1 MGMKGM
7 MDRFDTQSPEPAA
20 IYVTDVPARL
30 DRLPWSAFHWRVAIA
45 LGITWVLDGLEV
57 TLAGTLAGAL
67 TRSPTLHLGASE
79 IGLSASAYLTGA
91 VAGSILFGHL
101 ADRFGRKRLY
111 TVTLLVYLVGTA
123 GSALSWN
130 FASYA
135 LWRTITGAGIGGEYS
150 AINSAIQEFT
160 PPALRGRIDL
170 VINGSFWL
178 GAMLGAA
185 AAVILLAPERFPL
198 DLGWRLAFGMGVALG
213 IGILWLR
220 RYVPES
226 PRWLITHG
234 QPRDAERIIHEI
246 EAEIGAPE
254 PATPAPTLALRAAGE
269 TSLVAIA
276 RTLAVHYRRRALLGI
291 VLMAAQAFCYNAIFF
306 TYALVL
312 TDFYGVPAD
321 RAGWYL
327 FPIAAGN
334 FAGPLL
340 LGRFFDT
347 IGRKPMIAITYAL
360 AGVLLAATGLL
371 FRAGAL
377 DAETQA
383 AAWSI
388 TFFVASAAASAAY
401 LTVGES
407 FPLET
412 RALAIALFYA
422 LGTCLGG
429 IAGPALFGA
438 LLASGS
444 KNGVAAGYLLGAGL
458 MIAAGAVEWAIGVP
472 AERRPLE
479 LIATPLSSA
488 GHGASAEQSPASG

>member
-1 MGMKGM
+1 
-7 MDRFDTQSPEPAA
+7 MDRFDGQSLEPPVT
-20 IYVTDVPARL
+20 YVTDVPARL

-67 TRSPTLHLGASE
+67 TRSPALHLDASE
-79 IGLSASAYLTGA
+79 IGLSASTYLAGA

-101 ADRFGRKRLY
+101 ADRFGRRRLY
-111 TVTLLVYLVGTA
+111 TATLLVYLVGTA
-123 GSALSWN
+123 GSALCWN

-135 LWRTITGAGIGGEYS
+135 ISRMITGAGIGGEYS

-160 PPALRGRIDL
+160 PPSLRGRIDL

-178 GAMLGAA
+178 GAMLGGV

-213 IGILWLR
+213 IGILFLR
-220 RYVPES
+220 RYIPES

-234 QPRDAERIIHEI
+234 RPREAERIVHEI
-246 EAEIGAPE
+246 EAEIGVPE
-254 PATPAPTLALRAAGE
+254 PATPAPTIALRASKE

-276 RTLAVHYRRRALLGI
+276 RTLAVHYRQRAVLGI

-321 RAGWYL
+321 QTGWYL

-340 LGRFFDT
+340 LGRLFDT
-347 IGRKPMIAITYAL
+347 VGRKPMIAITYAL
-360 AGVLLAATGLL
+360 AGVLLAATGML
-371 FRAGAL
+371 FRAGVL
-377 DAETQA
+377 DAETQV

-444 KNGVAAGYLLGAGL
+444 RNGIAAGYLLGAAL
-458 MIAAGAVEWAIGVP
+458 MIAAGAVEWAIGIP

-479 LIATPLSSA
+479 LIATPLTSA
-488 GHGASAEQSPASG
+488 GHGASSAERPPVNG

>member
-1 MGMKGM
+1 
-7 MDRFDTQSPEPAA
+7 MDRFDNQSPEPPA

-67 TRSPTLHLGASE
+67 TRSPTLHLDAGA
-79 IGLSASAYLTGA
+79 IGLSASAYLAGA

-111 TVTLLVYLVGTA
+111 TATLLVYLVGTA
-123 GSALSWN
+123 GSALSWS

-135 LWRTITGAGIGGEYS
+135 FWRMVTGAGIGGEYS

-160 PPALRGRIDL
+160 PPSLRGRIDL

-178 GAMLGAA
+178 GAMMGGVVAG
-185 AAVILLAPERFPL
+185 ILLAPERFSL
-198 DLGWRLAFGMGVALG
+198 DVGWRLAFGVGVALG
-213 IGILWLR
+213 AGVLLLR
-220 RYVPES
+220 RYIPES

-234 QPRDAERIIHEI
+234 QPREAERIVREI
-246 EAEIGAPE
+246 EAEIGTSEHAP
-254 PATPAPTLALRAAGE
+254 PASTLSLRAAGQ
-269 TSLVAIA
+269 TNLVAIA
-276 RTLAVHYRRRALLGI
+276 RALAVHYRRRALLGI
-291 VLMAAQAFCYNAIFF
+291 ALMAAQAFCYNAIFF

-312 TDFYGVPAD
+312 TDFYGVPTEQT
-321 RAGWYL
+321 GWYL
-327 FPIAAGN
+327 FPIALGN

-340 LGRFFDT
+340 LGRLFDT
-347 IGRKPMIAITYAL
+347 IGRKPMIASTYVL
-360 AGVLLAATGLL
+360 AGVLLATTGLL
-371 FRAGAL
+371 FRAGVLTA
-377 DAETQA
+377 DTQA

-401 LTVGES
+401 LTIGEI
-407 FPLET
+407 FPLEA

-444 KNGVAAGYLLGAGL
+444 RNGVAAGYLLGAML
-458 MIAAGAVEWAIGVP
+458 MIGAGAVEWAIGVS
-472 AERRPLE
+472 AERRSLE
-479 LIATPLSSA
+479 LVAAPLTSTGGRGL
-488 GHGASAEQSPASG
+488 GHPDG

>member
-1 MGMKGM
+1 M
-7 MDRFDTQSPEPAA
+7 MDRSDDQSPEPPAS
-20 IYVTDVPARL
+20 YVTDVPARL
-30 DRLPWSAFHWRVAIA
+30 DRLPWSAFHWRVAVA

-57 TLAGTLAGAL
+57 TLAGTLAAAL
-67 TRSPTLHLGASE
+67 TRSQTLHLDTNEVG
-79 IGLSASAYLTGA
+79 ISASAYLLGA
-91 VAGSILFGHL
+91 AVGSILFGHL

-111 TVTLLVYLVGTA
+111 TGTLLVYLVGTA
-123 GSALSWN
+123 GSAFSWD

-135 LWRTITGAGIGGEYS
+135 LWRMITGAGIGGEYS

-160 PPALRGRIDL
+160 PPSLRGRVDL

-178 GAMLGAA
+178 GAMMGAA
-185 AAVILLAPERFPL
+185 VAGILLAPDRFPL
-198 DLGWRLAFGMGVALG
+198 DVGWRLAYGMGVALG
-213 IGILWLR
+213 LGILLLR

-234 QPRDAERIIHEI
+234 QPREAERIVREI

-254 PATPAPTLALRAAGE
+254 PAQPAPTIALRAAAE
-269 TSLVAIA
+269 TSLMAIA
-276 RTLAVHYRRRALLGI
+276 RTLTKHYRQRAILGI

-312 TDFYGVPAD
+312 TDFYGVPTEQ
-321 RAGWYL
+321 AGWYL
-327 FPIAAGN
+327 LPIALGN

-340 LGRFFDT
+340 LGRLFDT
-347 IGRKPMIAITYAL
+347 IGRKPMIASTYVL
-360 AGVLLAATGLL
+360 AGVLLAATGAL
-371 FRAGAL
+371 FRAGVL
-377 DAETQA
+377 DADTQA

-407 FPLET
+407 FPLEA

-422 LGTCLGG
+422 LGIGLGG
-429 IAGPALFGA
+429 IAGPVLFGA

-444 KNGVAAGYLLGAGL
+444 RAGVAAGYWVGAAL
-458 MIAAGAVEWAIGVP
+458 MIGAGAVEWAIGVP

-479 LIATPLSSA
+479 TIAAPLTSA
-488 GHGASAEQSPASG
+488 GHGTSAG

>member
-1 MGMKGM
+1 M
-7 MDRFDTQSPEPAA
+7 SIEPTAT
-20 IYVTDVPARL
+20 YVTDVPARL

-67 TRSPTLHLGASE
+67 TRSPTLHLDAAE
-79 IGLSASAYLTGA
+79 IGLSASAYLAGA

-101 ADRFGRKRLY
+101 ADRMGRKRLY
-111 TVTLLVYLVGTA
+111 TATLLVYLVGTA
-123 GSALSWN
+123 GSALSWS

-135 LWRTITGAGIGGEYS
+135 FWRMVTGAGIGGEYS

-160 PPALRGRIDL
+160 PPSLRGRIDL

-178 GAMLGAA
+178 GAMMGGVVAG
-185 AAVILLAPERFPL
+185 ILLAPERFSL
-198 DLGWRLAFGMGVALG
+198 DVGWRLAFGVGVALG
-213 IGILWLR
+213 AGVLLLR
-220 RYVPES
+220 RYIPES

-234 QPRDAERIIHEI
+234 QPREAERIVREI
-246 EAEIGAPE
+246 EAEIGTSEHAP
-254 PATPAPTLALRAAGE
+254 PASTLSLRAGGQ
-269 TSLVAIA
+269 TNLVAIA
-276 RTLAVHYRRRALLGI
+276 RALAVHYRRRALLGI
-291 VLMAAQAFCYNAIFF
+291 ALMAAQAFCYNAIFF

-312 TDFYGVPAD
+312 TDFYGVPTEQT
-321 RAGWYL
+321 GWYL
-327 FPIAAGN
+327 FPIALGN

-340 LGRFFDT
+340 LGRLFDT
-347 IGRKPMIAITYAL
+347 IGRKPMIASTYVL
-360 AGVLLAATGLL
+360 AGVLLATTGLL
-371 FRAGAL
+371 FRAGVLTA
-377 DAETQA
+377 DTQA

-401 LTVGES
+401 LTIGEI
-407 FPLET
+407 FPLEA

-444 KNGVAAGYLLGAGL
+444 RNGVAAGYLLGAML
-458 MIAAGAVEWAIGVP
+458 MIGAGAVEWAIGVS
-472 AERRPLE
+472 AERRSLE
-479 LIATPLSSA
+479 LVAAPLTSTGGRGL
-488 GHGASAEQSPASG
+488 GHPDG

>member
-1 MGMKGM
+1 
-7 MDRFDTQSPEPAA
+7 MDRFERQSPEPPTT
-20 IYVTDVPARL
+20 YVTDVPARL
-30 DRLPWSAFHWRVAIA
+30 DRLPWSAFHWRVVIA

-67 TRSPTLHLGASE
+67 ARSPTLHLDAGE
-79 IGLSASAYLTGA
+79 IGLSASAYLAGA
-91 VAGSILFGHL
+91 VAGSILFGYL
-101 ADRFGRKRLY
+101 ADRLGRRRLY
-111 TVTLLVYLVGTA
+111 TATLLVYLAGTA

-135 LWRTITGAGIGGEYS
+135 FWRMVTGAGIGGEYS

-160 PPALRGRIDL
+160 PPSLRGRIDL
-170 VINGSFWL
+170 IINGSFWL
-178 GAMLGAA
+178 GAMAGGAVA
-185 AAVILLAPERFPL
+185 GILLSPERFSL

-213 IGILWLR
+213 IGILFLR

-234 QPRDAERIIHEI
+234 RPDEAERIVREI
-246 EAEIGAPE
+246 EAEVGVSE
-254 PATPAPTLALRAAGE
+254 RATPAPTLALRAAGE
-269 TSLVAIA
+269 TGLVSIA
-276 RTLAVHYRRRALLGI
+276 RTLVTRYRRRAVLGI

-312 TDFYGVPAD
+312 TDFYGVPTE

-327 FPIAAGN
+327 FPIALGN

-340 LGRFFDT
+340 LGRLFDT
-347 IGRKPMIAITYAL
+347 IGRKPMIAGTYAL
-360 AGVLLAATGLL
+360 AGVLLALTGML
-371 FRAGAL
+371 FRAGVL
-377 DAETQA
+377 DADTQA

-422 LGTCLGG
+422 LGTCVGG

-444 KNGVAAGYLLGAGL
+444 RDGVAAGYLLGAAL
-458 MIAAGAVEWAIGVP
+458 MIAAGVVEWAIGVP
-472 AERRPLE
+472 AERLPLE
-479 LIATPLSSA
+479 RIAAPLASVDHDTPST
-488 GHGASAEQSPASG
+488 ERERFDR

>member
-1 MGMKGM
+1 MP
-7 MDRFDTQSPEPAA
+7 SEPVA
-20 IYVTDVPARL
+20 IHITDVPARL
-30 DRLPWSAFHWRVAIA
+30 DRLPWSAFHRRVALA

-67 TRSPTLHLGASE
+67 AQSPVLHLDAAE
-79 IGLSASAYLTGA
+79 VGLAASAYLTGA

-101 ADRFGRKRLY
+101 ADRLGRKRLY
-111 TVTLLVYLVGTA
+111 TATLLVYLVGTA
-123 GSALSWN
+123 GSALSWS

-135 LWRTITGAGIGGEYS
+135 FWRLVTGAGIGGEYS

-160 PPALRGRIDL
+160 PPSLRGRIDL
-170 VINGSFWL
+170 IINGSFWL
-178 GAMLGAA
+178 GALVGGAVA
-185 AAVILLAPERFPL
+185 GVLLAPDRLPL
-198 DLGWRLAFGMGVALG
+198 DLGWRLAFGIGAALG
-213 IGILWLR
+213 GGVLWLR

-234 QPRDAERIIHEI
+234 QPREAERTVRDI
-246 EAEIGAPE
+246 EAEIGVAR
-254 PATPAPTLALRAAGE
+254 PAAPAPTLALRAAGE
-269 TSLVAIA
+269 TSLAGIA
-276 RTLAVHYRRRALLGI
+276 RALLTHYRRRALLGT

-321 RAGWYL
+321 QAGWYL
-327 FPIAAGN
+327 FPIALGN

-340 LGRFFDT
+340 LGRLFDT
-347 IGRKPMIAITYAL
+347 VGRKPMIAGTYVL
-360 AGVLLAATGLL
+360 AGVLLATTGLL
-371 FRAGAL
+371 FREGVL
-377 DAETQA
+377 DASTQA
-383 AAWSI
+383 TAWSV

-401 LTVGES
+401 LTIGES
-407 FPLET
+407 FPLEA

-444 KNGVAAGYLLGAGL
+444 RNGVAMGYLLGAIL
-458 MIAAGAVEWAIGVP
+458 MVAAGAVEWAIGVP
-472 AERRPLE
+472 AEGRSLE
-479 LIATPLSSA
+479 SIATPLSAHADHGSSA
-488 GHGASAEQSPASG
+488 

>member
-1 MGMKGM
+1 
-7 MDRFDTQSPEPAA
+7 MDRFDNQSPEPPA

-30 DRLPWSAFHWRVAIA
+30 DRMPWSAFHWRVAIA

-67 TRSPTLHLGASE
+67 TRSPTLHLDART
-79 IGLSASAYLTGA
+79 IGLSASAYLAGA

-111 TVTLLVYLVGTA
+111 TATLLVYLVGTA

-130 FASYA
+130 FASFA
-135 LWRTITGAGIGGEYS
+135 FWRMITGAGIGGEYS

-160 PPALRGRIDL
+160 PPSLRGRIDL

-178 GAMLGAA
+178 GAMLGGA
-185 AAVILLAPERFPL
+185 AAVILLAPERFPI
-198 DLGWRLAFGMGVALG
+198 DLGWRLAFGMGVILG

-220 RYVPES
+220 RFVPES

-234 QPRDAERIIHEI
+234 QPREAERIVREI

-276 RTLAVHYRRRALLGI
+276 RMLATHYRRRAVLGI
-291 VLMAAQAFCYNAIFF
+291 VLMSAQAFCYNAIFF

-312 TDFYGVPAD
+312 TDFYGVPPY
-321 RAGWYL
+321 RTGWYL
-327 FPIAAGN
+327 FPIALGN

-340 LGRFFDT
+340 LGRLFDT
-347 IGRKPMIAITYAL
+347 VGRKPMIAITYAL
-360 AGVLLAATGLL
+360 SGVLLAATGML
-371 FRAGAL
+371 FRAGVL
-377 DAETQA
+377 DADTQA

-407 FPLET
+407 FPLEV

-438 LLASGS
+438 MLASGS
-444 KNGVAAGYLLGAGL
+444 RNGVAAGYLLGAGL

-479 LIATPLSSA
+479 LVAAPLSSA
-488 GHGASAEQSPASG
+488 GHGTSSAGQPPVGG

>member
-1 MGMKGM
+1 
-7 MDRFDTQSPEPAA
+7 MDRFDSQSPEPPVTH
-20 IYVTDVPARL
+20 VTDVPARL
-30 DRLPWSAFHWRVAIA
+30 DRLPWSAFHRRVAIA

-67 TRSPTLHLGASE
+67 TRSPTLHLDASK
-79 IGLSASAYLTGA
+79 IGLSASAYLAGA

-111 TVTLLVYLVGTA
+111 TATLLVYLVGTA

-135 LWRTITGAGIGGEYS
+135 ISRMITGAGIGGEYS

-160 PPALRGRIDL
+160 PPSLRGRIDL

-178 GAMLGAA
+178 GAMLGGV

-213 IGILWLR
+213 IGILFLR
-220 RYVPES
+220 RYIPES

-234 QPRDAERIIHEI
+234 RPREAGRIVREI
-246 EAEIGAPE
+246 EAEIGVPG
-254 PATPAPTLALRAAGE
+254 PATSAPTIVLRAARE

-276 RTLAVHYRRRALLGI
+276 RTLAAHYRQRAFLGI

-321 RAGWYL
+321 QTGWYL

-340 LGRFFDT
+340 LGRLFDSV
-347 IGRKPMIAITYAL
+347 GRKPMIAITYAI
-360 AGVLLAATGLL
+360 AGVLLATTGML
-371 FRAGAL
+371 FRAGVL
-377 DAETQA
+377 DAETQV

-407 FPLET
+407 FPLEA

-444 KNGVAAGYLLGAGL
+444 RNGIAAGYLLGAAL
-458 MIAAGAVEWAIGVP
+458 MIAAGAVEWAIGIP

-479 LIATPLSSA
+479 LIATPLSSV
-488 GHGASAEQSPASG
+488 GHGASSAERPPVGG

>member
-1 MGMKGM
+1 M
-7 MDRFDTQSPEPAA
+7 SIEPTAT
-20 IYVTDVPARL
+20 YVTDVPARL

-67 TRSPTLHLGASE
+67 TRSPTLHLDAAK
-79 IGLSASAYLTGA
+79 IGLSASAYLAGA

-101 ADRFGRKRLY
+101 ADRMGRKRLY
-111 TVTLLVYLVGTA
+111 TATLLVYLVGTA
-123 GSALSWN
+123 GSALSWS

-135 LWRTITGAGIGGEYS
+135 FWRMVTGAGIGGEYS

-160 PPALRGRIDL
+160 PPSLRGRIDL

-178 GAMLGAA
+178 GAMMGGVVAG
-185 AAVILLAPERFPL
+185 ILLAPERFSL
-198 DLGWRLAFGMGVALG
+198 DVGWRLAFGVGVALG
-213 IGILWLR
+213 AGVLLLR
-220 RYVPES
+220 RYIPES

-234 QPRDAERIIHEI
+234 QPREAERIVREI
-246 EAEIGAPE
+246 EAEIGTSEHAP
-254 PATPAPTLALRAAGE
+254 PASTLSLRAAGQ
-269 TSLVAIA
+269 TNLVAIA
-276 RTLAVHYRRRALLGI
+276 RALAVHYRRRALLGI
-291 VLMAAQAFCYNAIFF
+291 ALMAAQAFCYNAIFF

-312 TDFYGVPAD
+312 TDFYGVPTEQT
-321 RAGWYL
+321 GWYL
-327 FPIAAGN
+327 FPIALGN

-340 LGRFFDT
+340 LGRLFDT
-347 IGRKPMIAITYAL
+347 IGRKPMIASTYVL
-360 AGVLLAATGLL
+360 AGVLLATTGLL
-371 FRAGAL
+371 FRAGVLTA
-377 DAETQA
+377 DTQA

-401 LTVGES
+401 LTIGEI
-407 FPLET
+407 FPLEA

-444 KNGVAAGYLLGAGL
+444 RNGIAAGYLLGAML
-458 MIAAGAVEWAIGVP
+458 MIGAGAVEWAIGVS
-472 AERRPLE
+472 AERRSLE
-479 LIATPLSSA
+479 LVAAPLTSTGGR
-488 GHGASAEQSPASG
+488 GHPDG

>member
-1 MGMKGM
+1 M
-7 MDRFDTQSPEPAA
+7 SSEPIA
-20 IYVTDVPARL
+20 IHTTDVPARL
-30 DRLPWSAFHWRVAIA
+30 DRLPWSAFHRRVAFA

-57 TLAGTLAGAL
+57 TLAGTLASAL
-67 TRSPTLHLGASE
+67 ARSPVLHLDAAE
-79 IGLSASAYLTGA
+79 VGLSASAYLAGA

-101 ADRFGRKRLY
+101 ADRLGRKPLY
-111 TVTLLVYLVGTA
+111 TATLLVYLVGTA

-135 LWRTITGAGIGGEYS
+135 FWRSITGAGIGGEYS

-160 PPALRGRIDL
+160 PPAVRGRIDL

-178 GAMLGAA
+178 GAMMGGAMA
-185 AAVILLAPERFPL
+185 SFLLAPGRFPL
-198 DLGWRLAFGMGVALG
+198 DLGWRLAFGIGAVLG
-213 IGILWLR
+213 IGVLWLR

-234 QPRDAERIIHEI
+234 RPREAERIVQGI
-246 EAEIGAPE
+246 EAEIGVE
-254 PATPAPTLALRAAGE
+254 PATAAPTLSLRAAGQ
-269 TSLVAIA
+269 TGLVSIA
-276 RTLAVHYRRRALLGI
+276 RALAIHYRRRALLGT

-312 TDFYGVPAD
+312 TDFYGVPPD

-327 FPIAAGN
+327 FPIAIGN

-340 LGRFFDT
+340 LGRLFDT
-347 IGRKPMIAITYAL
+347 IGRKPMIAGSYVV
-360 AGVLLAATGLL
+360 AGILLAATGML
-371 FRAGAL
+371 FDAGVL
-377 DAETQA
+377 DADTQA
-383 AAWSI
+383 LAWSI

-407 FPLET
+407 FPLEA

-444 KNGVAAGYLLGAGL
+444 RGGVAVGYLIGAAL
-458 MIAAGAVEWAIGVP
+458 MIAAGGVEWAFGIA
-472 AERRPLE
+472 AERQPLE
-479 LIATPLSSA
+479 LIAAPLGRA
-488 GHGASAEQSPASG
+488 GDGPAI

>member
-1 MGMKGM
+1 MSLEPTA
-7 MDRFDTQSPEPAA
+7 TQ
-20 IYVTDVPARL
+20 VTDVPARL

-67 TRSPTLHLGASE
+67 TRSPTLHLDAAK
-79 IGLSASAYLTGA
+79 IGLSASTYLTGA

-101 ADRFGRKRLY
+101 ADRMGRKRLY
-111 TVTLLVYLVGTA
+111 TATLVVYLLGTA
-123 GSALSWN
+123 GSALSWS

-135 LWRTITGAGIGGEYS
+135 TWRMVTGAGIGGEYS

-160 PPALRGRIDL
+160 PATLRGRIDL
-170 VINGSFWL
+170 IINGSFWL
-178 GAMLGAA
+178 GAMIGGALA
-185 AAVILLAPERFPL
+185 GILLAPERFSL
-198 DLGWRLAFGMGVALG
+198 DLGWRLAFGMGAVLG
-213 IGILWLR
+213 IGILFLR

-226 PRWLITHG
+226 PRWLVTHG
-234 QPRDAERIIHEI
+234 RPREADRIVREI
-246 EAEIGAPE
+246 EAEIGGPE
-254 PATPAPTLALRAAGE
+254 RVTPASTISLRAGFDI
-269 TSLVAIA
+269 SLISIVRA
-276 RTLAVHYRRRALLGI
+276 LAVHYRRRALLGT

-312 TDFYGVPAD
+312 TDFYGVPAE

-327 FPIAAGN
+327 FPIALGN

-340 LGRFFDT
+340 LGRLFDT
-347 IGRKPMIAITYAL
+347 VGRKPMIVGTYAL
-360 AGVLLAATGLL
+360 SGILLATTGML
-371 FRAGAL
+371 FRAGVL
-377 DAETQA
+377 DADTQA

-407 FPLET
+407 FPLEA

-444 KNGVAAGYLLGAGL
+444 RDGVAAGYLVGAAL
-458 MIAAGAVEWAIGVP
+458 MIGASVVEWLIGVP
-472 AERRPLE
+472 AEGQPRELVAAPL
-479 LIATPLSSA
+479 TSTDRNSVGLSGS
-488 GHGASAEQSPASG
+488 SDWSQSGG

>member
-1 MGMKGM
+1 M
-7 MDRFDTQSPEPAA
+7 SPEPLA
-20 IYVTDVPARL
+20 IYRTDIPARL
-30 DRLPWSAFHWRVAIA
+30 DRLPWSAFHRRVALA

-57 TLAGTLAGAL
+57 TLAGTLASAL
-67 TRSPTLHLGASE
+67 ARSPMLHLDAAE
-79 IGLSASAYLTGA
+79 VGLSASAYLAGA

-101 ADRFGRKRLY
+101 ADRSGRKPLY
-111 TVTLLVYLVGTA
+111 TATLLVYLAGTA

-135 LWRTITGAGIGGEYS
+135 FWRSITGAGIGGEYS

-178 GAMLGAA
+178 GAMVGGALA
-185 AAVILLAPERFPL
+185 SVLLAPGRFPL
-198 DLGWRLAFGMGVALG
+198 DLGWRLAFGIGAALG
-213 IGILWLR
+213 GGVLWLR

-234 QPRDAERIIHEI
+234 RPQEAERIVRGI
-246 EAEIGAPE
+246 EAEIGAS
-254 PATPAPTLALRAAGE
+254 PATPAPTLSLRARGE
-269 TSLVAIA
+269 TSLVSIA
-276 RTLAVHYRRRALLGI
+276 RALAVHYRRRALLGT

-321 RAGWYL
+321 QAGWYL
-327 FPIAAGN
+327 FPIALGN

-340 LGRFFDT
+340 LGRLFDT
-347 IGRKPMIAITYAL
+347 VGRKPMIAGSYVV
-360 AGVLLAATGLL
+360 AGVLLAATGML
-371 FRAGAL
+371 FRAGLL
-377 DAETQA
+377 DADTQA
-383 AAWSI
+383 LAWSI

-407 FPLET
+407 FPLEA

-422 LGTCLGG
+422 LGTFLGG

-444 KNGVAAGYLLGAGL
+444 RNGVAWGYLIGAAL
-458 MIAAGAVEWAIGVP
+458 MVAAGAAEWAFGIA

-479 LIATPLSSA
+479 LIAAPLSSA
-488 GHGASAEQSPASG
+488 GDDRREESA

>member
-1 MGMKGM
+1 MPDLSTDMSADAGPG
-7 MDRFDTQSPEPAA
+7 T
-20 IYVTDVPARL
+20 YVTDVPARL
-30 DRLPWSAFHWRVAIA
+30 DRLPWSPFHWRVTIA

-67 TRSPTLHLGASE
+67 TRSPTLHLDASDV
-79 IGLSASAYLTGA
+79 GLSASAYLAGA
-91 VAGSILFGHL
+91 VGGSILFGHL
-101 ADRFGRKRLY
+101 ADRLGRKRLY
-111 TVTLLVYLVGTA
+111 TATLLVYLVGTA
-123 GSALSWN
+123 GSALSWD

-135 LWRTITGAGIGGEYS
+135 LWRLVTGAGIGGEYS

-160 PPALRGRIDL
+160 PPSLRGRIDL

-178 GAMLGAA
+178 GAMMGGAVA
-185 AAVILLAPERFPL
+185 GVLLVPERFSL
-198 DLGWRLAFGMGVALG
+198 DLGWRIAFGMGVALG
-213 IGILWLR
+213 IGILFLR
-220 RYVPES
+220 RYIPES

-234 QPRDAERIIHEI
+234 QPREAERIVREI
-246 EAEIGAPE
+246 EAEIGAAQSE
-254 PATPAPTLALRAAGE
+254 APASTISLRAAGE
-269 TSLVAIA
+269 TSLVTIA
-276 RTLAVHYRRRALLGI
+276 RALAMHYRRRAVLGI

-312 TDFYGVPAD
+312 TDFYGVPTEQT
-321 RAGWYL
+321 GWYL
-327 FPIAAGN
+327 FPIALGN

-340 LGRFFDT
+340 LGKLFDT
-347 IGRKPMIAITYAL
+347 IGRKPMIAGTYAL
-360 AGVLLAATGLL
+360 SGVLLAATGML
-371 FRAGAL
+371 FQAGLL
-377 DAETQA
+377 DADTQA

-407 FPLET
+407 FPLEA

-444 KNGVAAGYLLGAGL
+444 RNGVALGYLLGAIL
-458 MIAAGAVEWAIGVP
+458 MIGAGAVEWAIGVP

-479 LIATPLSSA
+479 LIAPPLTSCDD
-488 GHGASAEQSPASG
+488 AERGNSRG

>member
-1 MGMKGM
+1 M
-7 MDRFDTQSPEPAA
+7 
-20 IYVTDVPARL
+20 
-30 DRLPWSAFHWRVAIA
+30 
-45 LGITWVLDGLEV
+45 

-79 IGLSASAYLTGA
+79 IGLSASAYLAGA

-111 TVTLLVYLVGTA
+111 TATLLVYLVGTA

-135 LWRTITGAGIGGEYS
+135 LWRMITGAGIGGEYS

-160 PPALRGRIDL
+160 PPSLRGRIDL

-178 GAMLGAA
+178 GAMVGAA
-185 AAVILLAPERFPL
+185 AAVILLSPERFPL
-198 DLGWRLAFGMGVALG
+198 DVGWRLAFGMGVVLG

-220 RYVPES
+220 RYIPES

-234 QPRDAERIIHEI
+234 RPREADRIVREI

-254 PATPAPTLALRAAGE
+254 HVTPAPTLTLRANSE
-269 TSLVAIA
+269 TSLVAVA
-276 RTLAVHYRRRALLGI
+276 RMLATHYRRRAFLGI

-312 TDFYGVPAD
+312 TDFYDVPTD
-321 RAGWYL
+321 QTGWYL
-327 FPIAAGN
+327 FPIAVGN

-340 LGRFFDT
+340 LGRLFDT
-347 IGRKPMIAITYAL
+347 IGRKPMIASTYAL
-360 AGVLLAATGLL
+360 SGVLLAATGML
-371 FRAGAL
+371 FRAGVL

-383 AAWSI
+383 AAWAI
-388 TFFVASAAASAAY
+388 TFFVASAAASSAY

-407 FPLET
+407 FPLEA

-444 KNGVAAGYLLGAGL
+444 KDGVAAGYLLGAGF

-472 AERRPLE
+472 AEQQPLE
-479 LIATPLSSA
+479 LIAAPLSSA
-488 GHGASAEQSPASG
+488 SHGPSSAGRPPIGG